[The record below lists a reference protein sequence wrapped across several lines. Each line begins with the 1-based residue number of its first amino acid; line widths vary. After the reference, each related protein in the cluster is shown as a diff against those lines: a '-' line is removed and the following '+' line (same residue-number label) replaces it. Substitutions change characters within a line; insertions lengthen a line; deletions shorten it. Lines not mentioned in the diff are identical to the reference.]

1 MEDPRGLA
9 ARPAQTRLAMKL
21 AQGGQLMSGQGTTHA
36 RVIRL
41 KAEPTKTDQAIRTW
55 TSEIF
60 PLLKK
65 QNGFRGATLVGNR
78 TTGDALSVSYWES
91 EQAMKNARTQVR
103 PQAEPIMNKA
113 GARIVEDDECELMV
127 QERMQPPKAGVFVR
141 VTTVEADPAK
151 TAEGIAYFKEKVV
164 PVIRAQSGART
175 ALLLVNRKS
184 GRTFSASG
192 WDTEKDL
199 KASEAAVTALRDE
212 AIKKFGGKGG
222 KVEAFEVYFTEILM
236 PVGAAS

>member
-1 MEDPRGLA
+1 MMA
-9 ARPAQTRLAMKL
+9 
-21 AQGGQLMSGQGTTHA
+21 SQGTTHA
-36 RVIRL
+36 RVLRL
-41 KAEPTKTDQAIRTW
+41 KAEPTNTDQAIRTW
-55 TSEIF
+55 TSDIY

-78 TTGDALSVSYWES
+78 KTGDGLSVSYWES
-91 EQAMKNARTQVR
+91 EPAMREARTQIR
-103 PQAEPIMNKA
+103 PKAEPIMNNA
-113 GARIVEDDECELMV
+113 GSKIVEDHECEVVV
-127 QERMQPPKAGVFVR
+127 QERIQPPKAGVFVR

-164 PVIRAQSGART
+164 PVIRAQPGART
-175 ALLLVNRKS
+175 ALLLVNRKT
-184 GRTFSASG
+184 GRAFSASG

-199 KASEAAVTALRDE
+199 KASETAVTALRDE
-212 AIKKFGGKGG
+212 AIKKFGAKGG